1 MTNISYQNPEINLN
15 YASPRP
21 SSPVQYSTLPNTYPY
36 SVNTYEEPLT
46 TSVNYN
52 YNISQVQ
59 PPLSPLRMSNTYQV
73 QAPLSPLTV
82 SNTYA
87 NSPPSSP
94 MRTSFI
100 YSGKLYSNRTYRG
113 RSLHNRR
120 KRRLH

>member
-21 SSPVQYSTLPNTYPY
+21 SSPVQYSTLPNTYSY
-36 SVNTYEEPLT
+36 YGNTYEEPLS

-59 PPLSPLRMSNTYQV
+59 PPLSPLR
-73 QAPLSPLTV
+73 V

-100 YSGKLYSNRTYRG
+100 YSGKLYSTRTYRG
-113 RSLHNRR
+113 RSLYN
-120 KRRLH
+120 KRLL